1 MRTDLVEV
9 LLDRELEVSG
19 LVELAGRGVTLWRD
33 STDLFVQFEV
43 GRDGRPGLFRLACA
57 SFDAQ
62 PPSVTMVDPETRK
75 ELPLPAWTPGVPHS
89 VHPTLGRPFVCMQ
102 GVLEYHEH
110 PQHLADSWDRYRRTI
125 RLPQTI
131 RRLLEKAGVP

>member
-19 LVELAGRGVTLWRD
+19 LAELASRGVTLWRD

-43 GRDGRPGLFRLACA
+43 GRDGRPGLFRVACA

-62 PPSVTMVDPETRK
+62 PPSLTMVDPGTRK
-75 ELPLPAWTPGVPHS
+75 EIPLPAWAPGVSHS
-89 VHPTLGRPFVCMQ
+89 APPTFGRPILCMQ
-102 GVLEYHEH
+102 GVL
-110 PQHLADSWDRYRRTI
+110 
-125 RLPQTI
+125 
-131 RRLLEKAGVP
+131 G